1 MDELIE
7 GFDSDAP
14 DTEAEQEHTLVY
26 LDLRSKQCSENL
38 SA

>member
-1 MDELIE
+1 MDELEE

-14 DTEAEQEHTLVY
+14 DTEDSHVHTLVY
-26 LDLRSKQCSENL
+26 LDLRSKECSENL